1 MDNQIDRR
9 FLARPNGQLI
19 DHLISVGVISK
30 KLAGEYSEVIWLAS
44 VLHDLGK
51 ATDTWQKYL
60 IRNVQAWLD
69 YKCGK
74 RQKPKKDTIPH
85 AVHGAVILL
94 ERELKGKKY
103 EFISF
108 LIASAIKSHHG
119 SLKFVNDKDGEK
131 NRSTITECKSNTSG
145 YVLALPPIKSNHYPV
160 KEKKDLFNNWLLLKY
175 MFSVMVDADRED
187 AMRTTE
193 NGHSNGVNNTVNYNR
208 SHLDLSQ
215 SGKIVFKPHFKLPD
229 DLIDDPIKRDFREV
243 LLNATWTNLNTIT
256 APCGLGKTIAS
267 LAKACQIANAE
278 GKSRII
284 YVAALKTI
292 LEQTAGVYS
301 GCLPGQSILENHS
314 DYEPKLKVKDTEE
327 QKEEEL
333 KEYEYNCQT
342 WNSEVIVTTM
352 VQFVDSL
359 LSPHCNKNRK
369 IHNLDNSVVILDEVQ
384 TLPEHLLIYVL
395 LCIDFLSKHHNVTFI
410 LMSATQP
417 HFKNLNYLRINKMAF
432 NELVPADKIT
442 EYYKTREL
450 ATVVNRTQETD
461 IVKIACEY
469 DQPKLV
475 IVNTTQQAQDFY
487 RIMSE
492 KQPGQWV
499 HLSSRMCP
507 DHRRAVI
514 KMIRENDG
522 INIISTQVVE
532 AGVDISRHV
541 VISQLAPLDS
551 LIQRM
556 GRCNRYGIGPDGIFV
571 VVGCL
576 KPHPYSQLR
585 LDRTESILIS
595 RDIIKEQCD
604 VVREY
609 FQDIYYL
616 PPDSKSNE
624 AELNKKSPLAQGR
637 AMVQKLIDRM
647 TVLYFLSSE
656 GKLPD
661 IKQADFSWL
670 NDNDYRSI
678 PKDNKNTVLCLG
690 YGGFPVAMTK
700 EKLMALNPKDK
711 TDRRNLKSLSKYQ
724 ATVPN
729 DAKDII
735 YLDNGL
741 CIWDGEYDQDCGVI
755 W

>member
-1 MDNQIDRR
+1 MSRGADFMDNQIDRR

-19 DHLISVGVISK
+19 DHLINVGAISK
-30 KLAGEYSEVIWLAS
+30 NLAGEYSEVIWLAS

-60 IRNVQAWLD
+60 IKSVQAWLD

-94 ERELKGKKY
+94 ERELKGRNKY

-108 LIASAIKSHHG
+108 LIASTIRSHHG
-119 SLKFVNDKDGEK
+119 SLKFVNDKDGEN
-131 NRSTITECKSNTSG
+131 NRSTIRECKSNTSG
-145 YVLALPPIKSNHYPV
+145 YVSALPQIKSDHYPIKR
-160 KEKKDLFNNWLLLKY
+160 EKDLFDNWLLLKY

-208 SHLDLSQ
+208 SHFDLSQ
-215 SGKIVFKPHFKLPD
+215 SGKIVFKPHFTLPEG
-229 DLIDDPIKRDFREV
+229 LTDDPIKKDFREV
-243 LLNATWTNLNTIT
+243 LLKSIWTNLNTIT

-267 LAKACQIANAE
+267 LAKACQIANTE

-292 LEQTAGVYS
+292 LEQTADVYKSCLS
-301 GCLPGQSILENHS
+301 GQQVLEHHS
-314 DYEPKLKVKDTEE
+314 DYEPENKDD
-327 QKEEEL
+327 EEEL
-333 KEYEYNCQT
+333 RDYEYNCQT
-342 WNSEVIVTTM
+342 WNSEIIVTTM

-359 LSPHCNKNRK
+359 LSPHCSKNRK
-369 IHNLDNSVVILDEVQ
+369 LHNLDNSVVILDEVQ

-395 LCIDFLSKHHNVTFI
+395 LCIDFLSKHHNVTFV

-417 HFKNLNYLRINKMAF
+417 HFKNLNYLGINKMAF

-442 EYYKTREL
+442 EYYKVREL
-450 ATVVNRTQETD
+450 ATVVNRTKERD
-461 IVKIACEY
+461 IVKVASEY

-475 IVNTTQQAQDFY
+475 IVNTTQQAQNFY
-487 RIMSE
+487 QIMSE

-507 DHRRAVI
+507 DHRREVI
-514 KMIRENDG
+514 KLIRENDNL
-522 INIISTQVVE
+522 NIISTQVVE
-532 AGVDISRHV
+532 AGVDISRPV

-556 GRCNRYGIGPDGIFV
+556 GRCNRFGIGPDGLFV
-571 VVGCL
+571 VVDCL
-576 KPHPYSQLR
+576 KRYPYSQLR
-585 LDRTESILIS
+585 LDITESILTT
-595 RDIIKEQCD
+595 RDIVGEQCD
-604 VVREY
+604 VVRDY
-609 FQDIYYL
+609 FQAIYDL
-616 PPDSKSNE
+616 RDTR
-624 AELNKKSPLAQGR
+624 LNKESPLVQGQV
-637 AMVQKLIDRM
+637 MVKQLIERM
-647 TVLYFLSSE
+647 KILYLYASK
-656 GKLPD
+656 GQLPE
-661 IKQADFSWL
+661 KEKADFSWL
-670 NDNDYRSI
+670 NHNDYRSI

-690 YGGFPVAMTK
+690 YGGFPLEMTK
-700 EKLMALNPKDK
+700 EKLIALTPRDK
-711 TDRRNLKSLSKYQ
+711 ADRRVLKSLSKYQ
-724 ATVPN
+724 ATVPGYVEGIE
-729 DAKDII
+729 D
-735 YLDNGL
+735 LGNGL
-741 CIWDGEYDQDCGVI
+741 CIWTGDYDQDCGVI